1 MFPLFNWGQYN
12 RTVKSSM
19 RRAQPKK
26 RKQIRGVQN
35 KTGRRTIP
43 KENKTELNRWQR
55 RGCAQHGKRKKK
67 WEMCGEEDGVGVTLL
82 LAMSDCLIGDS
93 QGTSFTPGDQPDTQ
107 MIISPFLFS
116 SIPTSS
122 FKFGSGLILN
132 ATSNLDPVEAQRC
145 FKC

>member
-1 MFPLFNWGQYN
+1 
-12 RTVKSSM
+12 
-19 RRAQPKK
+19 
-26 RKQIRGVQN
+26 
-35 KTGRRTIP
+35 
-43 KENKTELNRWQR
+43 
-55 RGCAQHGKRKKK
+55 
-67 WEMCGEEDGVGVTLL
+67 MCGEEDGVGVTLL

-116 SIPTSS
+116 FIPTSS
-122 FKFGSGLILN
+122 FKFVSRLILN